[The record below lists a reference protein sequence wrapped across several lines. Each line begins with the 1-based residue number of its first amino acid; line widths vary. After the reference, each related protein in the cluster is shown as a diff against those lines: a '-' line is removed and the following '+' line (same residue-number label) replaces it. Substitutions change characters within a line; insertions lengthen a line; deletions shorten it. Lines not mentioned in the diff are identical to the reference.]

1 MCHAPTLVHLKAALS
16 TWRVGGRE
24 PRARNFVGFRVIS
37 HMLMQWLGDQAW
49 RPFRGVVGRLC
60 SLAEPAMVSLALDG
74 AHLPT
79 EGEGWWAGLGFR
91 V

>member
-1 MCHAPTLVHLKAALS
+1 M
-16 TWRVGGRE
+16 
-24 PRARNFVGFRVIS
+24 
-37 HMLMQWLGDQAW
+37 AW
-49 RPFRGVVGRLC
+49 RPSLATPLRGVVGRLC

-79 EGEGWWAGLGFR
+79 EGEGLVGGFRGLGFRGLGFR

>member
-37 HMLMQWLGDQAW
+37 HMLIQWLGDQAW

-60 SLAEPAMVSLALDG
+60 SLAEPAMVARRRP
-74 AHLPT
+74 PT
-79 EGEGWWAGLGFR
+79 HRRRGVVGGFR

>member
-1 MCHAPTLVHLKAALS
+1 MSIWRPPCPLGGLGVGNLARAILS
-16 TWRVGGRE
+16 GLGLLY
-24 PRARNFVGFRVIS
+24 I
-37 HMLMQWLGDQAW
+37 LIQWLGDQAW
-49 RPFRGVVGRLC
+49 RPLRGVVGRLC

-79 EGEGWWAGLGFR
+79 EGEVVGGFRVSGLGFR